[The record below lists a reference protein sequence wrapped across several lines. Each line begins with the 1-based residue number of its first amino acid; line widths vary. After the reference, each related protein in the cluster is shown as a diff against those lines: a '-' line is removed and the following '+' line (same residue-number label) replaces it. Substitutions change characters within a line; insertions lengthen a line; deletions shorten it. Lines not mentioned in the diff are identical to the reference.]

1 MRMVLV
7 SLGLLLLV
15 AGCGNTVM
23 TMQPA
28 PTPAVTIP
36 TSAIARFVRP
46 TALAYER
53 DVAVCEDP
61 AAAGLVEQTRSAAA
75 DMRMAL
81 KIAPPN
87 SGSPQ
92 WRLAKRFSECVA
104 LSTSHLRRLV
114 AEAKGKRSVRA
125 GRRDLLAAAA
135 WAQRAQTA
143 YGAYLAHVK
152 HVRVPTARPSLL
164 PSPSS
169 PAGQGSSVVAP
180 DWAGYG
186 ATGGGFRSVTA
197 TWTEPDVSIPQDGR
211 TTEVSTW
218 VGLDGQGNIPLEQVG
233 TEAFCTQGV
242 PFVFHKAFFEMLPKP
257 PVYLALEVNTGDE
270 MTATVTAL
278 GDHRFKLT
286 LIDDSTGERFTTT
299 QTNMLGRGLSAEIVV
314 EPPSKRSQGLA
325 QFKPVHFSAC
335 AFNGRPPS
343 TFDWTKFFINAPTAA
358 QPSDLYDGGAS
369 FTVLRR

>member
-1 MRMVLV
+1 MRVILV
-7 SLGLLLLV
+7 SLGLLLVV
-15 AGCGNTVM
+15 AGCGNPVAKVK
-23 TMQPA
+23 PA
-28 PTPAVTIP
+28 PSPAGARP
-36 TSAIARFVRP
+36 SAIARFVKL

-61 AAAGLVEQTRSAAA
+61 AAAGLAGQTRTATA
-75 DMRMAL
+75 DMKTAL
-81 KIAPPN
+81 EIAPPN
-87 SGSPQ
+87 GGSPQ

-104 LSTSHLRRLV
+104 ASTTCLRRLV

-143 YGAYLAHVK
+143 YGAYLAHVR
-152 HVRVPTARPSLL
+152 HVRVPSARPSLL

-218 VGLDGQGNIPLEQVG
+218 VGLDGQGDVPLEQVG
-233 TEAFCTQGV
+233 TEAFCAEGV

-257 PVYLALEVNTGDE
+257 PVYLALEVNSGDE

-278 GDHRFKLT
+278 ADHRFRLT
-286 LIDDSTGERFTTT
+286 LTDDSTGARFATI
-299 QTNMLGRGLSAEIVV
+299 QTDRSGRGLSAEIIV

-325 QFKPVHFSAC
+325 EFEPVHFTAC
-335 AFNGRPPS
+335 AFNGRPLS
-343 TFDWTKFFINAPTAA
+343 AFDWTKFSMDAPTAA
-358 QPSDLYDGGAS
+358 QPSALHDGGAS
-369 FTVLRR
+369 FTVSRR